1 MFFELLTE
9 DEQDQILNEMGSSNL
24 DQFKSR
30 LHVLYFHMLKY
41 QYQKEIQ
48 SSSWIKTIIEQSNQ
62 INYLMRTN
70 KSMKSKI
77 NDNLI
82 DDVYGKAVRTAISSS
97 SNYTSRYGEPKFPSS
112 KPEEY
117 SLDNVSN
124 INYIRTFLVKYQ
136 YTDEVKKYIERMNVR

>member
-1 MFFELLTE
+1 
-9 DEQDQILNEMGSSNL
+9 
-24 DQFKSR
+24 
-30 LHVLYFHMLKY
+30 
-41 QYQKEIQ
+41 
-48 SSSWIKTIIEQSNQ
+48 
-62 INYLMRTN
+62 MRTN

-77 NDNLI
+77 TDNLI